1 MSNKFGFDVVDLKF
15 ASSSEIQETINNVI
29 NNSSYSFNDNSSISS
44 QPISIQS
51 YSSGNQLIISGF
63 SENRKE
69 ILKLIEILDKPTKQ
83 VFVEAIVAELSSSKA
98 KELGLQFS
106 GSSGKAGLT
115 ILNSNSLVPI

>member
-29 NNSSYSFNDNSSISS
+29 NNSSYTFNDNSSISS

-51 YSSGNQLIISGF
+51 YSSGNQLISGF